1 MAFIIQKRI
10 ESRLTV
16 CIFSIQV
23 IIFDWIKM
31 SKSRQPKLTQFLKQR
46 RSQSTHSV
54 KKLQDPKGQKLN
66 AGSTAVLENQ
76 ILNQNDPPIV
86 FQSPSKRKTSPE
98 NIFTLGVSPR
108 KTPCK
113 NISPASST
121 KIKSPKYS
129 PGDVK
134 KILGTPNT
142 AQKLQER
149 FKLLKQSPTPITQSA
164 RKALF
169 IDDKCINDEV
179 CKSTQPATPKL
190 SKGGLEV
197 KYEVN
202 IPKLIKIPPSPVKA
216 SPRKQAVH
224 AAEAVVDKVKLLQPS
239 KELNLPQTYKELA
252 EIFCQIDNI
261 LLLKMKYSP
270 RLSLDELKKH
280 VKTVTDGKSLTE
292 NHLKQILCVYP
303 KSYNFSW
310 LRKGKE
316 YELLIELNTED
327 SYQKSF
333 NVKDLVQRL
342 KYQEGR
348 LKYFEHLLLTIVQ
361 DHHQEFLNNQN
372 IDMKNEEIHR
382 WHKNFDL
389 DSCSAI
395 DILDFPP
402 KPIEST
408 PIRNPK
414 EMLNQIRGV
423 NTSVE
428 KALEKVVEI
437 TTPIKHE
444 PMNTPIKA
452 NIKNDIN
459 INPQL
464 LSLSPLVLAKLKKKE
479 AEKQV
484 REMGRSAEQE
494 KKIIKIEELLHE
506 RVRSS
511 LSLQKWH

>member
-1 MAFIIQKRI
+1 
-10 ESRLTV
+10 
-16 CIFSIQV
+16 
-23 IIFDWIKM
+23 M
-31 SKSRQPKLTQFLKQR
+31 STSRQPKVTQFLKQR
-46 RSQSTHSV
+46 KSQASHSV
-54 KKLQDPKGQKLN
+54 KKLQDPIGKQLDVGSSGVEKDQNLN
-66 AGSTAVLENQ
+66 QNEKNQ
-76 ILNQNDPPIV
+76 IPSNQNDPPFV
-86 FQSPSKRKTSPE
+86 FPSPSKRKSSPE
-98 NIFTLGVSPR
+98 KNLSLGVSPR

-113 NISPASST
+113 NISPVS
-121 KIKSPKYS
+121 SPKILS
-129 PGDVK
+129 PKHSPADVR

-149 FKLLKQSPTPITQSA
+149 LKLLKQSPTPKTQTA

-169 IDDKCINDEV
+169 TDEKSINDEV
-179 CKSTQPATPKL
+179 QKSTIPKL

-197 KYEVN
+197 RYEVQK
-202 IPKLIKIPPSPVKA
+202 PKLITIPPSPVKA
-216 SPRKQAVH
+216 SPRKQAVQ
-224 AAEAVVDKVKLLQPS
+224 AAEAVADKIKLLQPS
-239 KELNLPQTYKELA
+239 KELSLPQAYKELA

-261 LLLKMKYSP
+261 LLLKLKYSP
-270 RLSLDELKKH
+270 RLSLNELKKH

-292 NHLKQILCVYP
+292 THLKQILCVYP
-303 KSYNFSW
+303 NSYNFSW
-310 LRKGKE
+310 LRKDKE
-316 YELLIELNTED
+316 YELLVQLNTED
-327 SYQKSF
+327 FNQKSF
-333 NVKDLVQRL
+333 DGKEQKSFDGKDLVQRL

-382 WHKNFDL
+382 WHKDFDL
-389 DSCSAI
+389 DTCSAI
-395 DILDFPP
+395 DVLDFPP

-437 TTPIKHE
+437 TTPIKEE
-444 PMNTPIKA
+444 PKITTPIKEEPINTPVKA
-452 NIKNDIN
+452 NIKNDIT

-479 AEKQV
+479 AEKQI

-494 KKIIKIEELLHE
+494 KKIIKIEELLYD
-506 RVRSS
+506 RVSEV
-511 LSLQKWH
+511 

>member
-1 MAFIIQKRI
+1 
-10 ESRLTV
+10 
-16 CIFSIQV
+16 
-23 IIFDWIKM
+23 M
-31 SKSRQPKLTQFLKQR
+31 SKSRQPKVTQFLKQR
-46 RSQSTHSV
+46 RSQPGHSV
-54 KKLQDPKGQKLN
+54 KKLQDPKVQQLDV
-66 AGSTAVLENQ
+66 GSTVVKDHQ
-76 ILNQNDPPIV
+76 ILNQNDPTFV
-86 FQSPSKRKTSPE
+86 FPSPSKRKTSPE
-98 NIFTLGVSPR
+98 KNLSLGVSPR

-113 NISPASST
+113 NISPASSP
-121 KIKSPKYS
+121 KIQSPKHS
-129 PGDVK
+129 PADVK

-149 FKLLKQSPTPITQSA
+149 LKLLKQSPTPA

-169 IDDKCINDEV
+169 IDDKSINDEV
-179 CKSTQPATPKL
+179 SKSATPKL
-190 SKGGLEV
+190 SKGRLEI
-197 KYEVN
+197 KYDVQT
-202 IPKLIKIPPSPVKA
+202 PKLITIPPSPVKA
-216 SPRKQAVH
+216 SPRKQAVQ
-224 AAEAVVDKVKLLQPS
+224 AAEAVIDKVKLLQPS

-372 IDMKNEEIHR
+372 IDMKNEDIHR
-382 WHKNFDL
+382 WHKDFNIDT
-389 DSCSAI
+389 CSAI

-494 KKIIKIEELLHE
+494 KKIIKIEELLHD

>member
-1 MAFIIQKRI
+1 
-10 ESRLTV
+10 
-16 CIFSIQV
+16 
-23 IIFDWIKM
+23 M
-31 SKSRQPKLTQFLKQR
+31 SKSIQPKATQFFKQR
-46 RSQSTHSV
+46 RTQSHSV
-54 KKLQDPKGQKLN
+54 KKLQDPEGNKLDV
-66 AGSTAVLENQ
+66 GSTAVVKDQ
-76 ILNQNDPPIV
+76 ILNQNDPPFV
-86 FQSPSKRKTSPE
+86 FPSPSKRKNSPE
-98 NIFTLGVSPR
+98 KNLSLGVSPR

-113 NISPASST
+113 NISPASSP
-121 KIKSPKYS
+121 KIQSPKHS
-129 PGDVK
+129 PADVK

-149 FKLLKQSPTPITQSA
+149 LKLLKQSSTPKTQA

-169 IDDKCINDEV
+169 VDDKSINDEV
-179 CKSTQPATPKL
+179 RKSSTPAVPKL

-197 KYEVN
+197 KYEVQR
-202 IPKLIKIPPSPVKA
+202 PKLIAIPPSPVKA
-216 SPRKQAVH
+216 SPRKQAVL

-252 EIFCQIDNI
+252 EIFCKIDNI

-270 RLSLDELKKH
+270 KLSLNELKKH

-292 NHLKQILCVYP
+292 TYLKQILCVYP

-316 YELLIELNTED
+316 YELLVQLNTED
-327 SYQKSF
+327 FNQKSF
-333 NVKDLVQRL
+333 DGKDLVQRL
-342 KYQEGR
+342 KYQEWR

-372 IDMKNEEIHR
+372 IDMKNDEIHR
-382 WHKNFDL
+382 WHKDFDL
-389 DSCSAI
+389 DTCPAI

-437 TTPIKHE
+437 TTPIKNE
-444 PMNTPIKA
+444 PMNTPVKA
-452 NIKNDIN
+452 NIKSDIN

-479 AEKQV
+479 AEKQI

-494 KKIIKIEELLHE
+494 KKILKIEELLYD
-506 RVRSS
+506 RVSRGQIISKS
-511 LSLQKWH
+511 ISIITYY